1 MLEVKDIYVAYGITP
16 VLHGVNMIINANE
29 MVALLGSNGAGKSTL
44 INTVLG
50 MLKPTRGAI
59 LFEGKNIEKLPPH
72 EIVKRG
78 IAQVP
83 EARRIFPYMT
93 VTDNLLVGSYNS
105 KAWSLRKKTLEK
117 VYNMFPI
124 LLERKNQLA
133 GTLSGGEQQM
143 MVIGRGLMSK
153 PKLLMV
159 DEPSLGLA
167 PKILELVYDTISK
180 LKDEKITTILSEQNA
195 RQALLI
201 ASRGYIMENGRVVH
215 TDKSENL
222 LDSDLVKKAY
232 LGI

>member
-50 MLKPTRGAI
+50 MLKPTRGTI

-105 KAWSLRKKTLEK
+105 MAWSLRKKTLEK
-117 VYNMFPI
+117 VNNMFPI

-143 MVIGRGLMSK
+143 MVIGRGLMSN

-180 LKDEKITTILSEQNA
+180 LKDQEITTILSEQNA

-201 ASRGYIMENGRVVH
+201 ANRGYIMENGRVVH

>member
-16 VLHGVNMIINANE
+16 VLHGVNMTINANE

-44 INTVLG
+44 INTILG
-50 MLKPTRGAI
+50 MLKPSQGVI

-83 EARRIFPYMT
+83 EARRIFPFMT
-93 VTDNLLVGSYNS
+93 VTDNLLVGSYNQM
-105 KAWSLRKKTLEK
+105 AWSLRKKTLEK
-117 VYNMFPI
+117 VNNMFPI

-143 MVIGRGLMSK
+143 MVIGRGLMSN

-167 PKILELVYDTISK
+167 PKILELVYDTISR

-201 ASRGYIMENGRVVH
+201 ANRGYIMENGRVVH

>member
-1 MLEVKDIYVAYGITP
+1 MLEVKDLYVAYGITP

-50 MLKPTRGAI
+50 MLKPTRGTI
-59 LFEGKNIEKLPPH
+59 LFEGKNIDKLPPH

-105 KAWSLRKKTLEK
+105 MAWSLRKKTLEK

-143 MVIGRGLMSK
+143 MVIGRGLMSN

-180 LKDEKITTILSEQNA
+180 LRDEKITTILSEQNA

-201 ASRGYIMENGRVVH
+201 ADRGYIMENGRVVH